1 MFLVDRQTAIPEWA
15 LAAQASGVGAIVS
28 EGGPIDDTQIDP
40 GWQVEAG
47 PHLSVTVRVAVAGYA
62 DGTTGVSANAEI
74 RETGDAALQV
84 AIAMAKAGKWPAPSR
99 GANWNCRPARFTE
112 KAYVDQLYPSMEY
125 RLLAAARVWGVFHY
139 FHSYNYLYDDDW
151 DAVLREMFPKLANAP
166 NALEY
171 HKAVAEMVAH
181 TVDSHCYMS
190 SSALTEFFG
199 AARRPLNC
207 GGSRIARW

>member
-1 MFLVDRQTAIPEWA
+1 MASAQA
-15 LAAQASGVGAIVS
+15 AAQTGTPPGKVHRKGIR
-28 EGGPIDDTQIDP
+28 GP
-40 GWQVEAG
+40 V
-47 PHLSVTVRVAVAGYA
+47 
-62 DGTTGVSANAEI
+62 
-74 RETGDAALQV
+74 
-84 AIAMAKAGKWPAPSR
+84 
-99 GANWNCRPARFTE
+99 
-112 KAYVDQLYPSMEY
+112 YPSVEY

-151 DAVLREMFPKLANAP
+151 DAALQEMFPKLANAP

-199 AARRPLNC
+199 AAPPAVELRWIEDQPVVSRVIGPEIDVKPGDVLTKIDGEPWQKRAEELRKRLQPRRR
-207 GGSRIARW
+207 SR